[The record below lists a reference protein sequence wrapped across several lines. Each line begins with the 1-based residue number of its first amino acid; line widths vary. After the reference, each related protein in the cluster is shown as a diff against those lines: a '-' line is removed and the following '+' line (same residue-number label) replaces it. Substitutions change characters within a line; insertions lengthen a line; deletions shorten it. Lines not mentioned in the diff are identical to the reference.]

1 MRVLVVGLGKMGSF
15 HAQRL
20 PDAVAWLE
28 SSPRSAT
35 GRTMFVGTVD
45 PARHGHYADL
55 DDALKMQWDAAI
67 VATPIPSLADTTL
80 ELVAAGIPTLVE
92 KPGALTE
99 AEALNVAE
107 AASRAGVPV
116 SVGWI
121 ERHNLATIGLRG
133 RLALVGSVERIE
145 SLRTGPTGGMDPVID
160 LAVHDLDLACSLGL
174 TDIEH
179 TAIAR
184 HDEHIKERRFT
195 VHGTDGALTA
205 DLRAGKLS
213 LWHRGVE
220 SDPFPEIANG
230 IQLIGGATITDAL
243 TLELASFIQA
253 VEGDHDPEASMSD
266 AARVIRAA
274 YELAE
279 VA

>member
-15 HAQRL
+15 HTRRL

-45 PARHGHYADL
+45 PALHGHYATL
-55 DDALKMQWDAAI
+55 EDALKLHWDAAI

-99 AEALNVAE
+99 LEALEVDS
-107 AASRAGVPV
+107 AAAAAGVLV

-121 ERHNLATIGLRG
+121 ERHNLATIGLQA
-133 RLALVGSVERIE
+133 RLPLVGQVQRIE
-145 SLRTGPTGGMDPVID
+145 SIRTGPTGGMDPAID
-160 LAVHDLDLACSLGL
+160 LAVHDLDLARSLGL
-174 TDIEH
+174 TDVEH
-179 TAIAR
+179 TAIAKY
-184 HDEHIKERRFT
+184 DEHVKERRFT
-195 VHGTDGALTA
+195 VHGSDATLTA
-205 DLRAGKLS
+205 DLRLGKLS

-220 SDPFPEIANG
+220 SDPFPEIASG
-230 IQLIGGATITDAL
+230 IQMIGGATITDPL
-243 TLELASFIQA
+243 TLELARFIQTIEA
-253 VEGDHDPEASMSD
+253 AGEPEAPMSG
-266 AARVIRAA
+266 AAQVIRAA
-274 YELAE
+274 YEL